1 MMLLKD
7 LRDVEHFQQAVDACK
22 GQVILRSMDGT
33 EEFNLKSQIS
43 RYIAIGKLCE
53 EHGDE
58 YEVFCMDRDDIGHLL
73 QFFREI
79 REKKEIDK
87 SKSDTK

>member
-1 MMLLKD
+1 MAMLLKNVKD
-7 LRDVEHFQQAVDACK
+7 INSLTTAVDKCK

-33 EEFNLKSQIS
+33 EEFNLKSQLS

-58 YEVFCMDRDDIGHLL
+58 YEVFCLDRDDLSYML
-73 QFFREI
+73 QFFKDI
-79 REKKEIDK
+79 RENK
-87 SKSDTK
+87 